1 VENACPARK
10 ACTILNQQDR
20 ERALC
25 SLWRVERIKADSTRY
40 LVVTDGHY
48 CKLHVVV
55 QRAHNFQDTKYALYE
70 EIASGLTNY
79 RTRRAAELSPVATFV
94 GTVPS
99 SRIPTKFLAVILT
112 RNQRKGTI
120 SLRT

>member
-1 VENACPARK
+1 MG
-10 ACTILNQQDR
+10 TIANCML
-20 ERALC
+20 LC
-25 SLWRVERIKADSTRY
+25 SALT
-40 LVVTDGHY
+40 T
-48 CKLHVVV
+48 
-55 QRAHNFQDTKYALYE
+55 FQDTKYALYE